1 MEGMVEEEGEV
12 SAMDDDEDAA
22 AAAAA
27 GERRLMVTLDDL
39 KNKMADFARE
49 RDWDQFH
56 SPRNLL
62 LALVGEVGELSE
74 IFQWRGEVPKGLPGW
89 REEERE
95 HLGEELSDVLLYL
108 VRLSDVCGVD
118 LGRAVLRK
126 LELNALKYPAEQCKG
141 SSKKHTHY
149 SNSTAAPAASAS
161 ARANSIE
168 ESQNGFS
175 EKL

>member
-62 LALVGEVGELSE
+62 LALVILSL
-74 IFQWRGEVPKGLPGW
+74 ISLII
-89 REEERE
+89 
-95 HLGEELSDVLLYL
+95 
-108 VRLSDVCGVD
+108 
-118 LGRAVLRK
+118 
-126 LELNALKYPAEQCKG
+126 
-141 SSKKHTHY
+141 Y
-149 SNSTAAPAASAS
+149 SPP
-161 ARANSIE
+161 
-168 ESQNGFS
+168 
-175 EKL
+175 